1 MREEKIPKALS
12 RSFRDADS
20 ETFSV
25 IEEILSQSAKWD
37 CAISSCARRV
47 SPSRIADKIWSFSV
61 DDIQSLSLV
70 LFKNIPATKLFP
82 IGPC

>member
-1 MREEKIPKALS
+1 MRDEKIAKARSTSRREADCDTLS
-12 RSFRDADS
+12 
-20 ETFSV
+20 
-25 IEEILSQSAKWD
+25 EIKEISLQSAKWD